1 MAADVGVE
9 GVTEGPPPGVHRL
22 GSIPGEPPTS
32 RAEPLGRQLAG
43 HAARGVAL
51 LTGLVVCGTCG
62 HRMHAT
68 YPSKSAAYYS
78 CEQHLK
84 VGTGPSCHGLRTTP
98 VDDLVARQVLRA
110 LEPAALELSL
120 QAAQDVRQE
129 RDRLHRHWEQ
139 QLERARYESERA
151 ERQYH
156 AVEPENRLVART
168 LERAGRRP

>member
-1 MAADVGVE
+1 
-9 GVTEGPPPGVHRL
+9 
-22 GSIPGEPPTS
+22 
-32 RAEPLGRQLAG
+32 
-43 HAARGVAL
+43 
-51 LTGLVVCGTCG
+51 
-62 HRMHAT
+62 MHAT

-84 VGTGPSCHGLRTTP
+84 VGTEQTCHGLRTTP

-110 LEPAALELSL
+110 LEPAALALSF
-120 QAAQDVRQE
+120 QAARDVRQE
-129 RDRLHRHWEQ
+129 RDRLHRHWKQ

-168 LERAGRRP
+168 LERRWEEALSNQRRLEEEYDRFRRDQPAELSADELARIAALSRDIPALWDAPATSAERKEIIRLLIE